1 MSLAMPPQPFFD
13 QPSNAF
19 DPFGPNLDLAV
30 DPIPFSGPA
39 TLLEGIH
46 APQGHFPPARL
57 SSLAPPQGL
66 SRPASRPDFNR
77 GFGLDIPEEEE
88 EEEEPAIES
97 KVEGEPAVDTHTVM
111 RQHERVASHDRA
123 VDDINV
129 EYDRVG
135 SHRLDETH
143 TVSRSRVHSRHVS
156 RLSAALSTRSAGAL
170 EDDEFVGDED
180 MILPVHVGHID
191 GVGHEEDL
199 DAVGEWTGSDDMYEA
214 SDADEVRLSMDCLLI
229 RNADASF

>member
-1 MSLAMPPQPFFD
+1 MSLAMPSQPFFD
-13 QPSNAF
+13 QAPNAF

-46 APQGHFPPARL
+46 APQFPRARL

-66 SRPASRPDFNR
+66 SRPASRPDFTR

-88 EEEEPAIES
+88 EEEELAIES
-97 KVEGEPAVDTHTVM
+97 NVDEEPAIDTHTVM
-111 RQHERVASHDRA
+111 REHERVASYDRA

-135 SHRLDETH
+135 SRRLDETY
-143 TVSRSRVHSRHVS
+143 TVSRSRMHSRHVS

-170 EDDEFVGDED
+170 EDDEFVGEED
-180 MILPVHVGHID
+180 KILPVHVGHID
-191 GVGHEEDL
+191 GVGPEEDL
-199 DAVGEWTGSDDMYEA
+199 DAVGEWTGSDDVYEA
-214 SDADEVRLSMDCLLI
+214 SDADEVRLSLDCLLI
-229 RNADASF
+229 QNADISF